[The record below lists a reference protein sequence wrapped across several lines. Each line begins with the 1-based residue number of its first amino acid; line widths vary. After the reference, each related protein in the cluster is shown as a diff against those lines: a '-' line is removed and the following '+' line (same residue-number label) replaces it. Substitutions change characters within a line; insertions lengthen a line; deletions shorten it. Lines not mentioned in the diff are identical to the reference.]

1 MAPLTKNQ
9 LKKISDLYQKI
20 SSLKHLPNTMESDI
34 KANDDE
40 VYELRFNPSKA
51 DSYILINMENKME
64 TIPNGLYVFVNR
76 IDEPGVI
83 RMADF
88 LDQHGHSSLTYYK
101 TIYDEYH
108 NIAVY
113 YAGMAEFTSGKLMY
127 WNNLSGHYKPPF
139 NLHENFIPY
148 INRLFPKHLFKN
160 HDTYR

>member
-101 TIYDEYH
+101 TIY
-108 NIAVY
+108 
-113 YAGMAEFTSGKLMY
+113 TQL
-127 WNNLSGHYKPPF
+127 
-139 NLHENFIPY
+139 
-148 INRLFPKHLFKN
+148 
-160 HDTYR
+160 T